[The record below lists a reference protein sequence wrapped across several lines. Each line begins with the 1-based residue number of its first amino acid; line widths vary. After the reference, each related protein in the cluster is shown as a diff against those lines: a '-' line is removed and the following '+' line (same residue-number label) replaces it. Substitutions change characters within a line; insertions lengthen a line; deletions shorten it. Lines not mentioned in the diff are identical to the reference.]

1 MSFRLSSMQRSV
13 AVFAATLL
21 VLSAALLSI
30 SRNEKIIADGTALLL
45 ELAPVDPR
53 SIMQGDYMALSFAL
67 DRQLPDDA
75 LHQKYAWLSIDQHNV
90 ASLHSVSNS
99 LPDSTGIIAV
109 KIRQRDRIF
118 SLGPNAFFFA
128 EGTAETYEQARYGEF
143 RVDDS
148 GNALLTALRDEHYQL
163 LENNQR

>member
-1 MSFRLSSMQRSV
+1 MSFQLSPVQRSI

-21 VLSAALLSI
+21 VLSAALWGI
-30 SRNEKIIADGTALLL
+30 SRNEKILADGTSLLL

-75 LHQKYAWLSIDQHNV
+75 LQHKYAWLSIDQHNV
-90 ASLHSVSNS
+90 ASLHSVSNA
-99 LPDSTGIIAV
+99 LPDTTNMIAV
-109 KIRQRDRIF
+109 KIRQRDRML
-118 SLGPNAFFFA
+118 SLGPNAFFFT

-148 GNALLTALRDEHYQL
+148 GNALLTALRDENYQL